1 MSIFTQFIRS
11 FYSTKDIASYRFQKI
26 GKTIL
31 YVFFL
36 ALLAALPMIY
46 HLYSISNKELQF
58 VKTVAAEELP
68 DFEIKNGV
76 LETANPTQI
85 VKERPDF
92 TFIFD
97 PNVTEIP
104 STYKNNPVTIAV
116 LKDKFIANIPGQE
129 QTVMYDTLG
138 DSPMTK
144 QHVMDLFQTLE
155 DIAPI
160 LFGIV
165 AVIMYL
171 YTCFTQFFY
180 TTIFAALALLLRR
193 QTPQKL
199 TYKHLWTM
207 TAYAMTIPTVFFI
220 IMDALMITIPFSH
233 FLLYS
238 FVTMLILF
246 LSLREIPTPK
256 K

>member
-31 YVFFL
+31 YLFFL
-36 ALLAALPMIY
+36 SLLASLPIIY
-46 HLYSISNKELQF
+46 HLYSITNKELQF
-58 VKTVAAEELP
+58 VKEVAIEELP
-68 DFEIKNGV
+68 EFEIKNGV
-76 LETANPTQI
+76 LETASPTQI
-85 VKERPDF
+85 VKERPGF

-97 PNVTEIP
+97 PTVTEIS
-104 STYKNNPVTIAV
+104 STYKNNAVTIAL
-116 LKDKFIANIPGQE
+116 LKDKIIANVPGQE
-129 QTVMYDTLG
+129 QTISYSTMG
-138 DSPMTK
+138 DMTVKK
-144 QHVMDLFQTLE
+144 QDMINVFQTLE

-160 LFGIV
+160 LF
-165 AVIMYL
+165 AVILILVYL
-171 YTCFTQFFY
+171 STCFTQFFY
-180 TTIFAALALLLRR
+180 TTIFAALGMLLKGPHR
-193 QTPQKL
+193 L

-220 IMDALMITIPFSH
+220 IMDALMITMPFSS

-238 FVTMLILF
+238 FISLMILF
-246 LSLREIPTPK
+246 LAIREIPTPK